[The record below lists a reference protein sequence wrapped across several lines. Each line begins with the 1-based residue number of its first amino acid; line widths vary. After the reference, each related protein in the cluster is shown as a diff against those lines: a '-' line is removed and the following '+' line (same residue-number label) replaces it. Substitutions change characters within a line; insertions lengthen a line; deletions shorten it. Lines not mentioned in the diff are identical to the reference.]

1 MIRTF
6 LPWRGRDITMGGI
19 VTALRRG
26 TARNG
31 NPYGIA
37 KIEDYSGSAELPF
50 FGNDW
55 VTFQGYLQ
63 EGTFIYI
70 KARCQPRP
78 WKQDQLE
85 LKVTSIDLL
94 PDVKE
99 KLIER
104 ITILVPLGL
113 LDKGLVDELAEM
125 TRQHPGSTELCFKV
139 TDPDSQVSVDLV
151 SRNARLSVGRAFIN
165 YLQERP
171 GLDFRIN

>member
-1 MIRTF
+1 M
-6 LPWRGRDITMGGI
+6 
-19 VTALRRG
+19 
-26 TARNG
+26 
-31 NPYGIA
+31 
-37 KIEDYSGSAELPF
+37 
-50 FGNDW
+50 
-55 VTFQGYLQ
+55 TFQGYLQ

-139 TDPDSQVSVDLV
+139 TDPDSLVSVGPRFTQRQALGGTCV
-151 SRNARLSVGRAFIN
+151 HQLPAGTSR
-165 YLQERP
+165 P
-171 GLDFRIN
+171 